1 MDLPGSVL
9 RDADRTES
17 GVEKKRKVRHDTD
30 KHTEMNL
37 PSGSRLWSHSCAEGR
52 NYTLTDSCR

>member
-9 RDADRTES
+9 RDAERTES

-37 PSGSRLWSHSCAEGR
+37 PRPFLAVVALLR
-52 NYTLTDSCR
+52 